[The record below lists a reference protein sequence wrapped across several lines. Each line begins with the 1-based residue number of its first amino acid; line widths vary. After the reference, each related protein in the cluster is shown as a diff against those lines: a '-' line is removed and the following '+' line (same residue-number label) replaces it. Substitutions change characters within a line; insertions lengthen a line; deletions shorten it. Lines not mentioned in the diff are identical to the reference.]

1 VAHKRPAKRYVTLDY
16 LANKLAT
23 VITYAMAS
31 EPSRTAGQGT
41 DIAVEDN
48 DLDAEYEED
57 IYAKEQPAG
66 GGDELSDED
75 AEGSEVDAEG
85 EEDDELAQD
94 DGEAVGAVKVQTDGA
109 ADTEDDEEDAAVE
122 SGSDAKTEDDSDA
135 DEGSSS
141 ESEPE
146 NEWEAENDEEDE
158 VEPETVDPNRCM

>member
-1 VAHKRPAKRYVTLDY
+1 
-16 LANKLAT
+16 
-23 VITYAMAS
+23 MAS
-31 EPSRTAGQGT
+31 EPSGTAGQGT

-57 IYAKEQPAG
+57 IYIKEQPAG
-66 GGDELSDED
+66 GGDKLLDED

-94 DGEAVGAVKVQTDGA
+94 DGEAVGAVKVQMDRA

-146 NEWEAENDEEDE
+146 NEWEAENDDEDE
-158 VEPETVDPNRCM
+158 VEAEIVDPNRCM